1 MSLFYCVPWPDPGG
15 RHRFCPLEGGQERHR
30 PHHQRRR
37 GSGSVLAYQNL
48 FTLMS
53 SVGSP
58 DVLDITIYRW
68 GNPERGFILCP
79 GLVGRKARGYR
90 DHRDRLAAD
99 AGCLQAGLPWRA
111 SAMRNPHISAAPT
124 PRVCRSTPPGSSARS
139 GLTARMAAITWSYMI
154 GKEPWSAGPDSGG
167 PRRGRVKLPGGL
179 RKN

>member
-1 MSLFYCVPWPDPGG
+1 MFPGLILVVVIVFVLWRAVRSVTGLIINAVAGVVLFW
-15 RHRFCPLEGGQERHR
+15 LI
-30 PHHQRRR
+30 
-37 GSGSVLAYQNL
+37 NL

-68 GNPERGFILCP
+68 GNPERGFILCR
-79 GLVGRKARGYR
+79 GLVGRKGRGYR